1 MSEKDD
7 EQTRLRIG
15 GWLPNDGAPGS
26 VSPPPPDAP
35 AADASRTP
43 GAVARHS
50 AANFLRRVTPNR
62 PLTAIVP
69 RSGARNA
76 ARQAAAAAA
85 AANRVAPAD
94 LPSGGLGGTGD
105 AGRGAT
111 YRAGHTDQ
119 QPNAQRRLVLGGAAL
134 VTITV
139 LIGIAVA
146 QDSTQQAPIRGEFA
160 ANAPAVIPSTGASTG
175 TDDPATDADPDS
187 DADLPGV
194 DGPVGDP
201 AAPATPT
208 PGDATGGGTAPGT
221 GTTAPGTGTA
231 TTPPAPAPPTTPAGP
246 AEVPLLIGTRI
257 NFEAAGLP
265 GHRIRHRDGIV
276 VVERVDAGSRSDVK
290 ADAAFVVRAGLA
302 NRNCLSF
309 ESVNAPG
316 HFLRHYDFR
325 MFLARNDNSAIFR
338 ADTTFCVVPG
348 IGGKHTSLRSHNY
361 PDRFLRHD
369 GSRQMRISAIGDG
382 SSAATATFIARTP
395 V

>member
-7 EQTRLRIG
+7 EKTRLRIG

-35 AADASRTP
+35 APDAPRTP

-94 LPSGGLGGTGD
+94 LPTGGLGDTGD
-105 AGRGAT
+105 VGRGAT
-111 YRAGHTDQ
+111 YQAGHADQ

-146 QDSTQQAPIRGEFA
+146 QDSAEQAPIRGEFA
-160 ANAPAVIPSTGASTG
+160 ANAPAVIPSTGTSTG
-175 TDDPATDADPDS
+175 TDDPATADPDS
-187 DADLPGV
+187 DTDLPGA

-201 AAPATPT
+201 AAGATPT
-208 PGDATGGGTAPGT
+208 PGEATGGAAPGT
-221 GTTAPGTGTA
+221 GTTAPAGGTA
-231 TTPPAPAPPTTPAGP
+231 TTPPAPAPPTTPAAP
-246 AEVPLLIGTRI
+246 AEVPLLIDTRV
-257 NFEAAGLP
+257 NLEVAGLP

-276 VVERVDAGSRSDVK
+276 VVEPVSTASRSDVK
-290 ADAAFVVRAGLA
+290 ADATFVVRAGLA

-316 HFLRHYDFR
+316 HYLRHYEFR
-325 MFLARNDNSAIFR
+325 IFLHRNDGSAIFR

-369 GSRQMRISAIGDG
+369 THKQMRISPIGDG